1 MNRARV
7 VVACGVLVLLL
18 GFGVG
23 TERTLSVDA
32 AGAAYDCGS
41 AIPAW
46 SLLTGTRAPGDG
58 PGTAGTEQ
66 QARAEAC
73 APVLREARLWVA
85 AVMGLG
91 GAVALAG
98 LAAVDRRRS
107 TPPQPS
113 RTPEVASESRRSY

>member
-1 MNRARV
+1 MNGARV

-18 GFGVG
+18 GFGIG

-46 SLLTGTRAPGDG
+46 SLVTGTRAPGDG

-66 QARAEAC
+66 RARAEAC

-91 GAVALAG
+91 GAVALVG
-98 LAAVDRRRS
+98 WSRAAR
-107 TPPQPS
+107 QPS